1 MIPTMAF
8 DDQEVPNNIE
18 HSITSPAL
26 EFGFEDF
33 IVSDDQNSLVSDD
46 QNSLVPDDQ
55 NSRVPDDQNSFV
67 IAYDQNFSTVTD
79 HDFSAVAD
87 NQTLNISVVADDQD
101 FADDDSIV
109 PETKTP
115 PKHKSDHTAKI

>member
-8 DDQEVPNNIE
+8 DDQKVPNNIEHSNIE

-33 IVSDDQNSLVSDD
+33 VVCDDQNSLISDD

-55 NSRVPDDQNSFV
+55 NSHVPNDQN
-67 IAYDQNFSTVTD
+67 DQN
-79 HDFSAVAD
+79 
-87 NQTLNISVVADDQD
+87 LCL
-101 FADDDSIV
+101 
-109 PETKTP
+109 
-115 PKHKSDHTAKI
+115 

>member
-8 DDQEVPNNIE
+8 DDQEVPNNIKHSNIE

-33 IVSDDQNSLVSDD
+33 IVSDDQNSLISDD

-55 NSRVPDDQNSFV
+55 NSCVPDDQNSFC
-67 IAYDQNFSTVTD
+67 YC
-79 HDFSAVAD
+79 
-87 NQTLNISVVADDQD
+87 
-101 FADDDSIV
+101 
-109 PETKTP
+109 
-115 PKHKSDHTAKI
+115 